1 MSGIGSNEPSVV
13 LDSSVCRL
21 DEAVLVG
28 GSPFRLIRLSDKG
41 VTALSAVICGVQTE
55 AANAMGTWLVEQGLA
70 HRVVMPRED
79 ISGGVAAVLPVH
91 AADGHLDLSSELRG
105 LEVIVV
111 DDASTPL
118 ITAGPEAR
126 MVIRTGEVPSGPAS
140 ARNVGAAEVEA
151 DLIVFVDH
159 DIVLTGGLLERLVA
173 HFDDPAVVAAAP
185 RIISVAAA
193 GLAASIEAGR
203 CALDLGSD
211 RAWVTPG
218 GRVSYVPTA
227 VFMVRRSAFEEVGGF
242 DVTMVVGEDVDL
254 CWRLARI
261 GRIVYDPDAVAG
273 HQARGSLGE
282 VIRRRFEYGTSAGA
296 LDRKHPGIVR
306 HADVSVWSLLPVI
319 GLVVAGPVGGLLGGV
334 GVIALSGRSL
344 PSITARQAARVALR
358 GNTASLQSLAR
369 YAIRPMLP
377 ATLALAVASPR
388 FRSKVLPTIAVGY
401 GIDLVIRARG
411 AQVLDFVD
419 LGDERGDDVGG
430 DRGSTVRKVPLLPA
444 MVAGVV
450 DDLAYSAG
458 VWRGCIEQRRL
469 APLIARVRL
478 GRVRPA
484 RALQSS
490 PREPR

>member
-1 MSGIGSNEPSVV
+1 VSGIGSNEPSVV

-21 DEAVLVG
+21 HEAVLVG

-41 VTALSAVICGVQTE
+41 ATALSAVISGVQTE
-55 AANAMGTWLVEQGLA
+55 AAGAMGIWLVEQGLA
-70 HRVVMPRED
+70 HRVVTPRQD

-91 AADGHLDLSSELRG
+91 ATDGHLHLSSELRG

-111 DDASTPL
+111 DDASTPP

-159 DIVLTGGLLERLVA
+159 DIVLTAGLLERLAA

-185 RIISVAAA
+185 RIVTVGAP

-203 CALDLGSD
+203 CPLDVGSD
-211 RAWVTPG
+211 RAWVTPF
-218 GRVSYVPTA
+218 GRVAYVPTA
-227 VFMVRRSAFEEVGGF
+227 VFMVRRSAFEEVGGL
-242 DVTMVVGEDVDL
+242 DATMRVGEDVDL

-273 HQARGSLGE
+273 HRARGSLAA

-296 LDRKHPGIVR
+296 LDLRHPGSVR
-306 HADVSVWSLLPVI
+306 HADVSVWSLLPVV
-319 GLVVAGPVGGLLGGV
+319 GLVVAGPLGGLLAGIV
-334 GVIALSGRSL
+334 VVVLAGRSL
-344 PSITARQAARVALR
+344 PSITAGQAARVALR
-358 GNTASLQSLAR
+358 GNTASLQSIAR

-377 ATLALAVASPR
+377 LTLALAVASPR

-401 GIDLVIRARG
+401 GIDLAIRAGG
-411 AQVLDFVD
+411 ARVLALGEDSGGVD
-419 LGDERGDDVGG
+419 GVVQR
-430 DRGSTVRKVPLLPA
+430 VPLLTA
-444 MVAGVV
+444 MAAGVV
-450 DDLAYSAG
+450 DDLAYSIG
-458 VWRGCIEQRRL
+458 VWRGCVAQRRW
-469 APLIARVRL
+469 APLIARVRP
-478 GRVRPA
+478 GRVRPV
-484 RALQSS
+484 RAS
-490 PREPR
+490 

>member
-1 MSGIGSNEPSVV
+1 
-13 LDSSVCRL
+13 
-21 DEAVLVG
+21 
-28 GSPFRLIRLSDKG
+28 
-41 VTALSAVICGVQTE
+41 
-55 AANAMGTWLVEQGLA
+55 
-70 HRVVMPRED
+70 
-79 ISGGVAAVLPVH
+79 
-91 AADGHLDLSSELRG
+91 
-105 LEVIVV
+105 
-111 DDASTPL
+111 
-118 ITAGPEAR
+118 
-126 MVIRTGEVPSGPAS
+126 
-140 ARNVGAAEVEA
+140 
-151 DLIVFVDH
+151 
-159 DIVLTGGLLERLVA
+159 
-173 HFDDPAVVAAAP
+173 
-185 RIISVAAA
+185 
-193 GLAASIEAGR
+193 
-203 CALDLGSD
+203 
-211 RAWVTPG
+211 
-218 GRVSYVPTA
+218 
-227 VFMVRRSAFEEVGGF
+227 
-242 DVTMVVGEDVDL
+242 
-254 CWRLARI
+254 
-261 GRIVYDPDAVAG
+261 VAG

-282 VIRRRFEYGTSAGA
+282 VIRRRFEYGSSAGA